1 MDLLDKIKK
10 YITTDGL
17 MFEVISH
24 RFTGRAKER
33 ILEVY
38 PNSKL
43 PMNEEERKYKY
54 GQFGYG
60 KFVYP
65 KEELNEMKE
74 FFKSSLEERFGDSSI
89 NYII

>member
-1 MDLLDKIKK
+1 MFIYPNWKEEYLDLLDKIKK
-10 YITTDGL
+10 DITTDDL

-54 GQFGYG
+54 GQFG
-60 KFVYP
+60 
-65 KEELNEMKE
+65 
-74 FFKSSLEERFGDSSI
+74 
-89 NYII
+89 